1 MGGLCSKRSAVD
13 KSPSDTLDPSGF
25 RGQPIPSQFHSKRQ
39 EDLSNSL
46 AEEAME
52 KRLQEQSFSFRDCTI
67 TPTGNFSDAAD
78 ATELQFFRDISQ
90 NSSSTNSK
98 PSSGKSGTTKAS
110 SSHDSFLVSEV
121 GLVLSKAGSVGLGK
135 AVEVLDTLGSSM
147 TNLHLSSSFV
157 SGVATK
163 GNQISILS
171 FEVANTIVKGSNLM
185 QSLSTEN
192 IKHLKEVVLPSEGV
206 QYLISK
212 DMDELLKISAADKRE
227 ELKVFSKEVIRFGN
241 RCKDPQW
248 HNLER
253 YFDKLA
259 SELTPQSQLKEVAK
273 TAMEQLMTL
282 AQYTAEL
289 YHELHALDRFDQ
301 DYRRKNQ
308 EEGSTGG
315 VQRGDT
321 LQMLRQELKSQRKH
335 VKSLKKRSLWS
346 KNLEEVLEKLVD
358 IVHFLHFVIH
368 DSFGSADTDKP
379 TEETMKNQERLGP
392 AGLAL
397 HYANIITQIDTLVS
411 RSSCVP
417 TNTRESLYQGLPPT
431 IKHAFRSR
439 LQSFQIK
446 EELTIPQIRAE
457 MEISLRWLV
466 PIANNT
472 TKAHHGFGWVGE
484 WANTGSEVNRK
495 PSGLIELTRM
505 ETFHHADKDK
515 TEAYILDLLM
525 WLHHLVRRSKP
536 GSGGIR
542 SPIKSPVCSPA
553 QLLTTTRPAT
563 KPSVPSSMLTQE
575 DQEMLQC
582 VNFRKL
588 TPGISRSQEFDTAKT
603 KPGKHSRLS
612 KSNSHSP
619 TSCSKKDFFVPWLLP
634 VIDFDIDKMKAL
646 DMIDRLDDIRKP

>member
-25 RGQPIPSQFHSKRQ
+25 RGQPILSQFHSKRQ
-39 EDLSNSL
+39 EDFANSL
-46 AEEAME
+46 AAEAME

-67 TPTGNFSDAAD
+67 TPTGYFSDAAD

-90 NSSSTNSK
+90 TSRSTKSK

-110 SSHDSFLVSEV
+110 STHEV
-121 GLVLSKAGSVGLGK
+121 GSVLSKAGSVGLGK

-163 GNQISILS
+163 GNKISILS

-185 QSLSTEN
+185 QSLSMEN

-212 DMDELLKISAADKRE
+212 DMDELLRIAAADKRE

-259 SELTPQSQLKEVAK
+259 SELTPQNQLKEVAK
-273 TAMEQLMTL
+273 TAMEQLMTF

-289 YHELHALDRFDQ
+289 YHELHALDRFGQ

-308 EEGSTGG
+308 EEGCTGG

-321 LQMLRQELKSQRKH
+321 FQMLRQELKSQRKH

-358 IVHFLHFVIH
+358 IVHFLHLVIH
-368 DSFGSADTDKP
+368 DSFGSAGT
-379 TEETMKNQERLGP
+379 
-392 AGLAL
+392 
-397 HYANIITQIDTLVS
+397 
-411 RSSCVP
+411 
-417 TNTRESLYQGLPPT
+417 
-431 IKHAFRSR
+431 
-439 LQSFQIK
+439 
-446 EELTIPQIRAE
+446 
-457 MEISLRWLV
+457 
-466 PIANNT
+466 
-472 TKAHHGFGWVGE
+472 
-484 WANTGSEVNRK
+484 
-495 PSGLIELTRM
+495 
-505 ETFHHADKDK
+505 
-515 TEAYILDLLM
+515 
-525 WLHHLVRRSKP
+525 
-536 GSGGIR
+536 
-542 SPIKSPVCSPA
+542 
-553 QLLTTTRPAT
+553 
-563 KPSVPSSMLTQE
+563 
-575 DQEMLQC
+575 
-582 VNFRKL
+582 
-588 TPGISRSQEFDTAKT
+588 
-603 KPGKHSRLS
+603 
-612 KSNSHSP
+612 
-619 TSCSKKDFFVPWLLP
+619 
-634 VIDFDIDKMKAL
+634 
-646 DMIDRLDDIRKP
+646 

>member
-39 EDLSNSL
+39 EDLANSL

-67 TPTGNFSDAAD
+67 THTGNFSDAAD

-90 NSSSTNSK
+90 NSSSTKSK
-98 PSSGKSGTTKAS
+98 PSSGKSGTTK
-110 SSHDSFLVSEV
+110 VSEV

-185 QSLSTEN
+185 QSLSMEN

-358 IVHFLHFVIH
+358 IVHFLHFMIH

-495 PSGLIELTRM
+495 PSGQIELMRM

-553 QLLTTTRPAT
+553 QLLTTTSPAT

-603 KPGKHSRLS
+603 KSGKHSRLS